1 MTETKALLDLV
12 QKQLNDFCA
21 ARKTAFEAISPE
33 LHHLVD
39 YTESLLTGGK
49 RFRALFCYWAWVGAL
64 DGKQTDLQISRSAT
78 GIAGIAAALEMFHAA
93 ALVHDDLL
101 DQSDT
106 RRGAPAAHVAFANI
120 HRKSDWVGSPERF
133 GTAGSVLTGDLM
145 LGWSSEIFGG
155 AMAYAA
161 TPEIEKSCREAFS
174 LMRDEVMAG
183 QYLDILEENSASRKP
198 ASEAF
203 GRANK
208 VMLYKTAKYSIESPL
223 HIGATFAGASAS
235 FLQGLSNFGIPL
247 GLAFQM
253 RDDVL
258 GVFGDSALT
267 GKPTGDD
274 LREGKRTA
282 LIALTR
288 ETLSSTVVKIFDE
301 LLESGE
307 LSEDQIKFLQQTII
321 GSGAL
326 EKIERMI
333 VDLGDQSL
341 AALESLELEP
351 TAKAALRQLA
361 LNVINREA

>member
-1 MTETKALLDLV
+1 MNETKALLDLV
-12 QKQLNDFCA
+12 QKQLTDFCG
-21 ARKTAFEAISPE
+21 ARRRAFDAISPE
-33 LHHLVD
+33 LHPLVD
-39 YTESLLTGGK
+39 YTESLLSGGK
-49 RFRALFCYWAWVGAL
+49 RFRALFCYWTWVGAL
-64 DGKQTDLQISRSAT
+64 DGSQSDEQISRSAS
-78 GIAGIAAALEMFHAA
+78 GIASIAAALEMFHAA

-106 RRGAPAAHVAFANI
+106 RRGAPAAHKSFAALHQQNG
-120 HRKSDWVGSPERF
+120 WAGSPERF

-145 LGWSSEIFGG
+145 LGWSSEIFGS

-161 TPEIEKSCREAFS
+161 SPSVEKACREAFS

-183 QYLDILEENSASRKP
+183 QYLDILEENSASSKP
-198 ASEAF
+198 AAEAF

-223 HIGATFAGASAS
+223 HIGATFAGASDE
-235 FLQGLSNFGIPL
+235 LIQGLSNFGIPL
-247 GLAFQM
+247 GLAFQL

-258 GVFGDSALT
+258 GVFGDSAVT
-267 GKPTGDD
+267 GKPAGDD

-307 LSEDQIKFLQQTII
+307 LSEEQIKFLQQTII

-326 EKIERMI
+326 AKIERMI
-333 VDLGDQSL
+333 VELGDQSM
-341 AALESLELEP
+341 AALETLRLEE
-351 TAKAALRQLA
+351 TAKGQLRQLA
-361 LNVINREA
+361 LNVINRDA

>member
-1 MTETKALLDLV
+1 MNETKALLDLV

-21 ARKTAFEAISPE
+21 ARKSAFEAISPE

-39 YTESLLTGGK
+39 YSESLLSGGK
-49 RFRALFCYWAWVGAL
+49 RFRALFCYWTWVGAL
-64 DGKQTDLQISRSAT
+64 DSTHSDEQISRSAA
-78 GIAGIAAALEMFHAA
+78 GIASIAAALEMFHAA
-93 ALVHDDLL
+93 ELVHDDLL

-106 RRGAPAAHVAFANI
+106 RRGAPSAHRSFEAL
-120 HRKSDWVGSPERF
+120 HQKSGWVGSPERF
-133 GTAGSVLTGDLM
+133 GTAGSVLIGDLM
-145 LGWSSEIFGG
+145 LGWSSEIFGS

-161 TPEIEKSCREAFS
+161 TPAIEKACREAFS

-183 QYLDILEENSASRKP
+183 QYLDILEENSASTKP

-223 HIGATFAGASAS
+223 HIGATFAGASEE
-235 FLQGLSNFGIPL
+235 LMQGLSSFGIPL

-258 GVFGDSALT
+258 GVFGDSAVT
-267 GKPTGDD
+267 GKPAGDD

-307 LSEDQIKFLQQTII
+307 LTEDQIKFLQQTII

-333 VDLGDQSL
+333 IELGDQSL
-341 AALESLELEP
+341 AALETLALEP
-351 TAKAALRQLA
+351 TAKAQLRALA
-361 LNVINREA
+361 LNVISRDA